1 MSVPKDRPKRLA
13 KWSRKLITRTSRKF
27 GAPNNYLFPLINAI
41 YHSRIRI
48 IFLIKKVKFIGKVY
62 YKDSNKFSLYGKK
75 HFQLDARSGNLCFN
89 LKFTLLVAKLWLIKR
104 FAIFA

>member
-1 MSVPKDRPKRLA
+1 MSLPKDRPKRLA

-27 GAPNNYLFPLINAI
+27 GAPNNSLFSLINAI

-48 IFLIKKVKFIGKVY
+48 VFLIINVKFIAKVY

-75 HFQLDARSGNLCFN
+75 HFQLDARSAKLCFN
-89 LKFTLLVAKLWLIKR
+89 FKFTLLVAKLWLIKC